1 MAPVYMSNTHEIYR
15 CTTLGNALVDTLDEL
30 IAGEELNDNLAML
43 VLRQFDRSFHNLLDT
58 GLRSKATVKVFF
70 LFLS

>member
-1 MAPVYMSNTHEIYR
+1 MSNTHEIYR

-30 IAGEELNDNLAML
+30 IADEELNDNLAML
-43 VLRQFDRSFHNLLDT
+43 VLRQFDRSFYNLLDT